1 MNNSITNFWFSC
13 FNASLNVFTRVVL
26 IIISASVYHA
36 FVLVEVLL
44 NNSNVWYPERLS
56 KLVESSQKNVSKFT
70 FLTFRSFSTQAVMMN
85 GFMRWLLRFLVSLL
99 QVVVR
104 PVTYLLNIKRNRKCP
119 PPTNPILFKS
129 ATTLALMIRNKQITS
144 EEVVKAYIDRCKEVN
159 PYLNA
164 IVEPR
169 YDFAI
174 KEAKCIDKMIA
185 SNDRTP
191 EDLAKEY
198 PLLGIPITVK
208 ESIAVEGMSND
219 SGTVFPFR
227 NPAKKDADIVRRAR
241 AAGAIPIAVTNT
253 PQLCMNWETYNNV
266 TGLTMNPYDQRRTTG
281 GSSGGES
288 ALIASAASIMG
299 LGSDIAGS
307 LRLPPMFNGIFGH
320 KPSPKL
326 LSIEGHVPDCLDPEF
341 EEYFALGPIT
351 RYAEDLPL
359 LLNVL
364 KQPSAPDVPLSKPVD
379 LTRLKFYYM
388 EDDGSNVTDKIGPD
402 VKKALEKAKL
412 YIKST
417 YNVDVQELKIANI
430 EHMWEIS
437 VRVLFNVQHVGNIY
451 TDPKKRDQWVSVWP
465 EVVKK
470 MMGLSNHSFTAVAY
484 GPAKKFFD
492 ALPKNYY
499 NKLLTVFEGIKTDI
513 GEALS
518 DDAVLLFPTFPYT
531 AHLHY
536 RIFYRFLNFGYLTIF
551 NALGLPAT
559 ACPLGLT
566 DSGLPVGIQIVAN
579 KENDHLS
586 IAVAKEFEKAFGG
599 WTPPNKEL
607 LNCVKTA

>member
-1 MNNSITNFWFSC
+1 MKKLINFSLSC
-13 FNASLNVFTRVVL
+13 FNVGLNVITRVFLIVL
-26 IIISASVYHA
+26 SASVYQGFIIA
-36 FVLVEVLL
+36 EVLL
-44 NNSNVWYPERLS
+44 NNSNVWYPKRLS
-56 KLVESSQKNVSKFT
+56 DFVESIQENISRITFNILQK
-70 FLTFRSFSTQAVMMN
+70 STTKVVMLN
-85 GFMRWLLRFLVSLL
+85 GFMRWFLRFLVSLL
-99 QVVVR
+99 AIGVR
-104 PVTYLLNIKRNRKCP
+104 PLTYLLNIKRNRKCP
-119 PPTNPILFKS
+119 PPTNPLLFKS
-129 ATTLALMIRNKQITS
+129 ATTLAMMIRNKQITS
-144 EEVVKAYIDRCKEVN
+144 EEVVTAYIERCKEVN

-169 YDFAI
+169 YDLAI

-185 SNDRTP
+185 SNDRST
-191 EDLAKEY
+191 EELAKEY
-198 PLLGIPITVK
+198 PLLGIPMTVK

-219 SGTVFPFR
+219 SGTVFPYR

-253 PQLCMNWETYNNV
+253 PQLCMNWETYNSV

-288 ALIASAASIMG
+288 ALIASAASIIG
-299 LGSDIAGS
+299 VGSDIAGS

-320 KPSPKL
+320 KPTPKL
-326 LSIEGHVPDCLDPEF
+326 VSIEGHVPDCLDPEF
-341 EEYFALGPIT
+341 EEFFALGPIT

-359 LLNVL
+359 LLKVL
-364 KQPSAPDVPLSKPVD
+364 RQPTGPDVPLDKPVD

-388 EDDGSNVTDKIGPD
+388 EGDGSNVTDKIGSD
-402 VKKALEKAKL
+402 VKMAMEKAKA

-417 YNVDVQELKIANI
+417 YNVEVKELKIANI

-437 VRVLFNVQHVGNIY
+437 VRVLFNIQHVRNIY
-451 TDPKKRDQWVSVWP
+451 TDPEKRDQLISMWP
-465 EVVKK
+465 VVLKK
-470 MMGLSNHSFTAVAY
+470 MMGLSSHSLTCVAY

-499 NKLLTVFEGIKTDI
+499 KKLLEVFEQIKADFS
-513 GEALS
+513 EALS
-518 DDAVLLFPTFPYT
+518 DDAVLLFPTFPYP

-559 ACPLGLT
+559 ACPIGLT
-566 DSGLPVGIQIVAN
+566 DKGLPVGLQIVAN
-579 KENDHLS
+579 KCNDHLTL
-586 IAVAKEFEKAFGG
+586 AVAREFEKAFGG
-599 WTPPNKEL
+599 WTPPNKDL
-607 LNCVKTA
+607 LNSIKTA